1 MKGQTLFQGKLF
13 QRVVGPAIT
22 VGSAEGPD
30 DIFAPFHESLEDSPA
45 ERLLPV
51 DDDAHL
57 ETSLVPRPPEAA
69 SLLA

>member
-30 DIFAPFHESLEDSPA
+30 DIFAPFQESLENSPT
-45 ERLLPV
+45 ERLLSV
-51 DDDAHL
+51 DDNAHPKPPSPSARL
-57 ETSLVPRPPEAA
+57 ERYC
-69 SLLA
+69 